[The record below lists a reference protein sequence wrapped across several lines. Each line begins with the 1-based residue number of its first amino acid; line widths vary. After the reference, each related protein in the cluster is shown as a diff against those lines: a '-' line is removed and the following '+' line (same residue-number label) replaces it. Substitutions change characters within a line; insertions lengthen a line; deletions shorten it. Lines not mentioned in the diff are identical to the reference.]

1 MTVWHDLRL
10 NFSLSMH
17 RACVVLV
24 ATLVVFAIPAAFGSH
39 RAEAA
44 ARTQKK
50 KKSKPLPRKPVVEAK
65 RKHLEPKPVAVVKRK
80 HFEPKPVAEVKRKQ
94 LEPPR
99 DTPHAEAPTST
110 AAAPPPTRGPTRIDF
125 DDRLIQGQT
134 NKSGAVYLYDRKELK
149 TRSMIQ
155 QRESFRD
162 EIVGSVYDS

>member
-10 NFSLSMH
+10 NFSSSMH
-17 RACVVLV
+17 RARAFLV
-24 ATLVVFAIPAAFGSH
+24 ATLVVFAIPTAFGSH

-44 ARTQKK
+44 ARTQPK
-50 KKSKPLPRKPVVEAK
+50 KKSKPLPRKPVAELK
-65 RKHLEPKPVAVVKRK
+65 RKHLTPKPVAVVKRK
-80 HFEPKPVAEVKRKQ
+80 NLEPKPVAEIKHKQ

-99 DTPHAEAPTST
+99 ETVRAEAPTST
-110 AAAPPPTRGPTRIDF
+110 ASAPPPTRGPTRIDF